1 MQKKYI
7 AALDQG
13 TTSSRAILFDASQ
26 RMVAT
31 AQQEF
36 RQFYPKP
43 GWVEHDPA
51 EIAATQ
57 LGVLY
62 DVIEQAGADPAE
74 IAAIGIANQRET
86 TIVWDRHTGLPI
98 YNAIVWQCRRTAEA
112 CDRLKAEGYADE
124 IRRVTGLPVDAY
136 FSGTKIQWI
145 LDHVDG
151 ARARAERGDLLFGTV
166 DSWLIWKLTGGRV
179 HVTDHTNASRTMLFD
194 IRRMCWDESLCRLL
208 RIPMQ
213 MLPEVVPSS
222 GILGTT
228 EIGGVK
234 IPIAGVAGDQQAALF
249 GQACFDRGDA
259 KNTYGT
265 GCFLL
270 MNTGSEPFE
279 SRNGLITT
287 LAASADGSVC
297 YALEGSVFC
306 GGSVIQWLRDELRLI
321 DSSADSE
328 YFAGKVS
335 DTGGVYLVPAF
346 TGLGAP
352 YWDMYARGTIVGLT
366 RGTTRNHLIRA
377 ALESIA
383 FQTRDV
389 LEAMTNDTGIAL
401 SGLKV
406 DGGASAN
413 QLLMQFQ
420 SDITNTVVR
429 RPRVRETTSLG
440 AAYLAGLAVGFW
452 SGLDEIR
459 MHWEMDRV
467 FAPAMTTAEREA
479 RLAGWREAVR
489 RTIGNEDNRK

>member
-213 MLPEVVPSS
+213 MLPEVVP
-222 GILGTT
+222 T
-228 EIGGVK
+228 
-234 IPIAGVAGDQQAALF
+234 A
-249 GQACFDRGDA
+249 
-259 KNTYGT
+259 
-265 GCFLL
+265 
-270 MNTGSEPFE
+270 
-279 SRNGLITT
+279 
-287 LAASADGSVC
+287 
-297 YALEGSVFC
+297 
-306 GGSVIQWLRDELRLI
+306 
-321 DSSADSE
+321 
-328 YFAGKVS
+328 
-335 DTGGVYLVPAF
+335 
-346 TGLGAP
+346 
-352 YWDMYARGTIVGLT
+352 
-366 RGTTRNHLIRA
+366 
-377 ALESIA
+377 
-383 FQTRDV
+383 
-389 LEAMTNDTGIAL
+389 
-401 SGLKV
+401 
-406 DGGASAN
+406 
-413 QLLMQFQ
+413 
-420 SDITNTVVR
+420 
-429 RPRVRETTSLG
+429 
-440 AAYLAGLAVGFW
+440 AAY
-452 SGLDEIR
+452 
-459 MHWEMDRV
+459 WERPKS
-467 FAPAMTTAEREA
+467 AA
-479 RLAGWREAVR
+479 
-489 RTIGNEDNRK
+489 

>member
-287 LAASADGSVC
+287 LAASADGSAC